1 MILLGRIVG
10 ILENLLDTRT
20 LLAVAAFGGFFF
32 IANKVTDRLVDPP
45 AAELFTIL
53 NLVLTLPMAAA
64 AFWFGVQIG
73 KQNGKQNGNSD

>member
-1 MILLGRIVG
+1 MMALLGRIVG
-10 ILENLLDTRT
+10 ILEELADTRT

-45 AAELFTIL
+45 ASELFAIL

-73 KQNGKQNGNSD
+73 KRNGNSD